1 METKDIMSKF
11 DELYQKMATS
21 GEQKY
26 MNVFGDTMKRMMSD
40 MVELKP
46 ELAKEYLDRLCS
58 INWDNYLTKKEAINI
73 VSLMNP
79 KAAWN
84 MQDWVDSMENA
95 GLHMEEAPYYN
106 DYALYVVM
114 NQVVSDHGETF
125 ACMLDKK
132 SLNDIEPKEL
142 TKTAYKFAIDLLKDE
157 DKAYNIRE
165 YFLK

>member
-1 METKDIMSKF
+1 MEQKEMMSKF

-40 MVELKP
+40 MAELKP
-46 ELAKEYLDRLCS
+46 ELAKEYLDRLYS

-79 KAAWN
+79 KAVWN
-84 MQDWVDSMENA
+84 MQEWVDAMESA
-95 GLHMEEAPYYN
+95 GLCMEEAPYYN

-114 NQVVSDHGETF
+114 NQVISDHGETF
-125 ACMLDKK
+125 ACMLGKK
-132 SLNDIEPKEL
+132 SLSEIELKEL
-142 TKTAYKFAIDLLKDE
+142 TKIAHKFAIDLLKDE
-157 DKAYNIRE
+157 DKAYNVRE

>member
-1 METKDIMSKF
+1 MEQKEIMSKF
-11 DELYQKMATS
+11 DALYQKMATS

-46 ELAKEYLDRLCS
+46 ELAKEYFDRLCS

-132 SLNDIEPKEL
+132 SLNDIETKEL